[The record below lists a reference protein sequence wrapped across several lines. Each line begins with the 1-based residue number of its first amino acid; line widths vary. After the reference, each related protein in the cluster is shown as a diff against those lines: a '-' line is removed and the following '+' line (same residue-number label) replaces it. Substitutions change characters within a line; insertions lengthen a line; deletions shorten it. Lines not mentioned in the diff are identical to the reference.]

1 MPEHNTNNAAPA
13 NARLYAIIILV
24 VALILGAWGVISR
37 IHSHDKLRKE
47 ATDASIPTVTLVQPD
62 HGPPTENLTLPGSV
76 QAWYEAPIYARTSGY
91 LKSWVTDIGTHVK
104 RGDLLAEIDA
114 PDVDQQFH
122 QAQADLGTAQAN
134 MQLSDTTNTRWQG
147 LLTTDSVS
155 KQDADEKSG
164 DLAAKKATM
173 DSAAANLARL
183 RELEGFKRVV
193 APFDGVVTLRNTDI
207 GNLINAGQSSGA
219 ELFRVADTHALRVYV
234 QVPQPYAAAAGVGTQ
249 ADLVFADH
257 PGKTYPAKVIST
269 AEALDPAART
279 LQVQLELDNAKGE
292 LFPGAYADVHF
303 KLPSDTQA
311 LRVPANTLL
320 FRTAGLQIGVVGAND
335 TVALKSVT
343 QGRDFGSS
351 VEILAGLN
359 ADDKVV
365 LNPPDSLQDGQ
376 KVHVAPPPKPPA
388 DQGNSQPGAQP
399 GGQQGAKPEDKKS

>member
-13 NARLYAIIILV
+13 NVRLYAIIILV
-24 VALILGAWGVISR
+24 VVLVLAAWGIFSR
-37 IHSHDKLRKE
+37 IQARADLRKE
-47 ATDASIPTVTLVQPD
+47 AADAAIPTVTVIQPS
-62 HGPPTENLTLPGSV
+62 HGPATEELTLPGSV

-91 LKSWVTDIGTHVK
+91 LKSWVTDIGAHVK

-114 PDVDQQFH
+114 PDVDQQYR

-134 MQLSDTTNTRWQG
+134 LQLSGTTNTRWQG
-147 LLTTDSVS
+147 LLATDSVS
-155 KQDADEKSG
+155 KQDADEKAG

-207 GNLINAGQSSGA
+207 GDLINAGQSSGA

-234 QVPQPYAAAAGVGTQ
+234 QVPQPYAASAGVGTQ

-269 AEALDPAART
+269 ADALDPAART

-292 LFPGAYADVHF
+292 LFPGAYAEVHF
-303 KLPSDTQA
+303 KLTADAQA

-335 TVALKSVT
+335 TVTLKSVT

-359 ADDKVV
+359 PDDKVV

-388 DQGNSQPGAQP
+388 DQSKDQQ
-399 GGQQGAKPEDKKS
+399 GGQQQNAKPEDKKS